1 MLQHIL
7 QTDAIYTELLQE
19 KSLFEHALLN
29 YLNTVVNRLWA
40 LDLVASL
47 EVWGF
52 KRKGMQSVLVS

>member
-7 QTDAIYTELLQE
+7 QTDAIYLILEEPETYTELLQE

-47 EVWGF
+47 EV
-52 KRKGMQSVLVS
+52 